1 MAHSEKID
9 RCEKTV
15 AKLSMDTVMLAETKT
30 DIAVY
35 DQEIKKINTD
45 IDVTVRTSNESYSLT
60 RNMIEFI
67 HKYEPV
73 YI

>member
-1 MAHSEKID
+1 
-9 RCEKTV
+9 
-15 AKLSMDTVMLAETKT
+15 MDTVMLAETKT